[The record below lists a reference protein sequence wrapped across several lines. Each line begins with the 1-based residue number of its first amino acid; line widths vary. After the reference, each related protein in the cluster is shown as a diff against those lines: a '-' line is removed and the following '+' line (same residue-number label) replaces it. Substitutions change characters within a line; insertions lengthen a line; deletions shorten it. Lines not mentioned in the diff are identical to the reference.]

1 VGEWTNSGRSSRG
14 PSGVTEPV
22 FGQKYCLLHVLLC
35 YYSLAMD
42 IRAQAN
48 DISTLLPI
56 LVLIAFLIIPYVLKM
71 LGRYTAASKREEL
84 PGEHGTHG
92 EPPLYEDHQGP
103 VMRQDYEQ
111 FDRSSPSNRPIT
123 PKWF

>member
-1 VGEWTNSGRSSRG
+1 
-14 PSGVTEPV
+14 
-22 FGQKYCLLHVLLC
+22 
-35 YYSLAMD
+35 MD

-84 PGEHGTHG
+84 PGELSLIH
-92 EPPLYEDHQGP
+92 
-103 VMRQDYEQ
+103 
-111 FDRSSPSNRPIT
+111 I
-123 PKWF
+123 